1 MRKSILTATLVA
13 VAAFG
18 LAASSARADGVYPC
32 KGPFCNQSYLASL
45 GHGYSSHPLLA
56 RVTHH
61 HGPILPVYQAA
72 PWYLYFPYDAHF
84 QTPAPVFGMQYPPPG
99 AGYGAYPYF
108 PYPNAY
114 NPYPMRV
121 QPAK

>member
-1 MRKSILTATLVA
+1 MRKSILTAAFAA
-13 VAAFG
+13 VAA
-18 LAASSARADGVYPC
+18 LSMSVASAKADGYGC

-61 HGPILPVYQAA
+61 HGPVLPVYQAA

-84 QTPAPVFGMQYPPPG
+84 QTPAPIFGAPQ
-99 AGYGAYPYF
+99 GAYGLGYNGYPFF
-108 PYPNAY
+108 PAPY
-114 NPYPMRV
+114 NPYPMSMHPGR
-121 QPAK
+121 